1 MQDRDVSLHKAKT
14 LSKAL
19 HHQLMA
25 PLPKQPVY
33 ACKSQSLFGQ
43 KHPKGLNHC
52 TNTLH
57 EIPSPLFQTILI
69 QYILTYSIL
78 SFDKKPNFLYAL
90 IPFIGRIT

>member
-1 MQDRDVSLHKAKT
+1 MSLDLSLIWKALYFILISKKFMQDRDVSLHKAKT

-43 KHPKGLNHC
+43 KHPKGLWSMM
-52 TNTLH
+52 
-57 EIPSPLFQTILI
+57 IS
-69 QYILTYSIL
+69 
-78 SFDKKPNFLYAL
+78 
-90 IPFIGRIT
+90 